1 MILQL
6 SNLVAVTY
14 AWWNTRVEQWTWRV
28 SSERRSTD
36 ADTNVINYKEEKLGL
51 LQPLNVNQKFFKST
65 IIQKKKKE
73 KIERR
78 KNLKKVETV
87 KIDDWKNHFS
97 LLDAKNCRKRSQSRC
112 RFLFEVSC
120 SLVQRG
126 ERINWVIQLR
136 EVYKIGFI
144 EVWQISW
151 WHSGWISTMLL

>member
-28 SSERRSTD
+28 SSERRPTD

-78 KNLKKVETV
+78 KNLKKIE
-87 KIDDWKNHFS
+87 S
-97 LLDAKNCRKRSQSRC
+97 KR
-112 RFLFEVSC
+112 
-120 SLVQRG
+120 
-126 ERINWVIQLR
+126 
-136 EVYKIGFI
+136 
-144 EVWQISW
+144 
-151 WHSGWISTMLL
+151 